1 MNSNPETNPCIPNP
15 HFSPMHDQRQTHLMP
30 YIQPRDVLDPS
41 GKGHTIPLS
50 TLELPSEPRTEPSL
64 FHENDL
70 STSILNGTFIS
81 TGGSGLFKSADVS
94 FLLWPGLESDC
105 PTSVG
110 GLAAAD
116 ASTSSYQKVDKDSSL
131 AAFFLA
137 ARGSVTSL
145 ADDVPPTRRGMYR
158 PKNGFVAGMEA
169 HIL

>member
-1 MNSNPETNPCIPNP
+1 
-15 HFSPMHDQRQTHLMP
+15 MHDQRQTHLMP
-30 YIQPRDVLDPS
+30 YIQPRDVLGPS

-81 TGGSGLFKSADVS
+81 TGGSGLFRSADVS

-105 PTSVG
+105 PTSLG
-110 GLAAAD
+110 DCPAAAD

-158 PKNGFVAGMEA
+158 PKKGFVAGMEA